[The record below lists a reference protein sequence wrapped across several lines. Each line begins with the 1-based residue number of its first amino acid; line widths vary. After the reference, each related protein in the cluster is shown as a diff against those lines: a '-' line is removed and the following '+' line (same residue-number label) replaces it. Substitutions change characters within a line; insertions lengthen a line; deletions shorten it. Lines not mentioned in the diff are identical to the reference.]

1 MRSPTGLRPDTNHPI
16 SAQML
21 WRVGRQMSILHSLYL
36 SLRANGIFLVSRG
49 TKVKM
54 EAGARV
60 RLEPG
65 AFFCVGFANF
75 TGIPA
80 SIHLGVGAELVVSGT
95 AQILRGCRVFVHNGG
110 RLTMGSRSYVNDC
123 STLTCFE
130 EITIGSG
137 CSISWNTNIMDT
149 NVHELTVAGTPRRR
163 SASVRLGDNVW
174 VGSGATI
181 LAGVHVGE
189 GAVIAAA
196 SVVTKDVPPG
206 VLVAGNPARVI
217 RPDVTWRQ

>member
-1 MRSPTGLRPDTNHPI
+1 MTLSIGPRPDTNNPVSRRLVYRI
-16 SAQML
+16 CIQL
-21 WRVGRQMSILHSLYL
+21 SIVRSLYL
-36 SLRANGIFLVSRG
+36 SLRAGGFFLVSRG
-49 TKVKM
+49 TKVRL

-65 AFFCVGFANF
+65 SIFCVGFANR
-75 TGIPA
+75 TGLPA
-80 SIHLGVGAELVVSGT
+80 SLHLGVGAELVVSGT
-95 AQILRGCRVFVHNGG
+95 AQVLRGCRVFVHNGA

-130 EITIGSG
+130 EITIGPG

-149 NVHELTVAGTPRRR
+149 NVHELVVDGVPSRR
-163 SASVRLGDNVW
+163 SAPVHLGSDVW

-181 LAGVHVGE
+181 LAGVTVGD

-196 SVVTKDVPPG
+196 SVVTRDVPAG

-217 RPDVTWRQ
+217 RTDVTWRH